1 MAEKFNAPFIT
12 FEGGEGAGK
21 STQVEILATFLRN
34 KGIIVETVREPGG
47 TPGAEQIRDILLKG
61 RTDRWDPITE
71 ALLMSAAR
79 RDLLIKRIKPHL
91 AEGTWIICDR
101 HFDSTTAYQGFGHQI
116 GYDEIRELNQFTV
129 GTFQPDLTFIIDIP
143 PQVGI
148 DRTAGRTLGE
158 DRFERMNM
166 DFHNRV
172 MEGFQTVAIHN
183 PDRCVVVNGL
193 QDVDILAKEL
203 QAITLR
209 HLKGFFENYREA

>member
-1 MAEKFNAPFIT
+1 MTEKFNAPFIT

-61 RTDRWDPITE
+61 RTDRWDPVTE

-101 HFDSTTAYQGFGHQI
+101 HFESTTAYQGFGHQI

-129 GTFQPDLTFIIDIP
+129 GNFQPDLTFIIDIP

-148 DRTAGRTLGE
+148 DRTAGR
-158 DRFERMNM
+158 
-166 DFHNRV
+166 
-172 MEGFQTVAIHN
+172 
-183 PDRCVVVNGL
+183 
-193 QDVDILAKEL
+193 ILKCL
-203 QAITLR
+203 
-209 HLKGFFENYREA
+209 